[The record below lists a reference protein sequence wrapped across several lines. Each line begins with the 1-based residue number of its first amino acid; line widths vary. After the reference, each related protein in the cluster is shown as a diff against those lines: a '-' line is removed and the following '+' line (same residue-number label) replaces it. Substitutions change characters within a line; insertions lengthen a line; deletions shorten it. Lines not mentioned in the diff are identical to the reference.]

1 MSRKFTKGEWKRR
14 TGVWSEQVESEEG
27 DLIFEVS
34 RLCKSKEEIE
44 ANLRLLITAP
54 KLLFWLIESL
64 AAIKMLRLELNKNSS
79 SIEVVDYELENLRKI
94 IKEAGY
100 DLDE

>member
-1 MSRKFTKGEWKRR
+1 M
-14 TGVWSEQVESEEG
+14 
-27 DLIFEVS
+27 
-34 RLCKSKEEIE
+34 
-44 ANLRLLITAP
+44 RLLITAP